1 MKIIGRLVVTIA
13 AALTVPAQAQVVGLG
28 TNPQGTLTYT
38 MGIALAKV
46 VADKTNLQMRVQPI
60 GGTSQLMP
68 QIDRGE
74 IEFGMFSAI
83 DMTDGFE
90 GRGSY
95 PGKPVQSL
103 RAVAVLGSIYYS
115 FFVRNDSPARS
126 VADTKGMRVPSE
138 FPAALVVLRSTKA
151 LMASAGYSYA
161 DYIAQPVAN
170 LQQAGTEFR
179 NGRVDLGTLP
189 VGAAVVREINQ
200 EVAGGVRYLGI
211 SDAPDAVAR
220 MKKEVE
226 VTYLAKLEPAPH
238 LVGIRE
244 PITIMAFDVYL
255 ATSAAVNPELVEK
268 VVAALYDSREAL
280 IAAFSGYRDFRP
292 SEMAKVFPV
301 PFHPGAITA
310 YTAKGVWP
318 PKGR

>member
-1 MKIIGRLVVTIA
+1 
-13 AALTVPAQAQVVGLG
+13 
-28 TNPQGTLTYT
+28 
-38 MGIALAKV
+38 
-46 VADKTNLQMRVQPI
+46 
-60 GGTSQLMP
+60 
-68 QIDRGE
+68 
-74 IEFGMFSAI
+74 
-83 DMTDGFE
+83 
-90 GRGSY
+90 
-95 PGKPVQSL
+95 
-103 RAVAVLGSIYYS
+103 
-115 FFVRNDSPARS
+115 
-126 VADTKGMRVPSE
+126 
-138 FPAALVVLRSTKA
+138 VVLRSTKA
-151 LMASAGYSYA
+151 LMASAGYTYA
-161 DYIAQPVAN
+161 DYVPQPVAN

-238 LVGIRE
+238 LVGIRA

-255 ATSAAVNPELVEK
+255 ATSAAANPELVEK

-292 SEMAKVFPV
+292 AEMAKEFPV
-301 PFHPGAITA
+301 PYHPGAITA

-318 PKGR
+318 PRGR